1 MGCPIFDILLI
12 LGEFSAEFNK
22 KSSLKICE
30 IFYNLGE
37 LAIWFKLSEERV
49 KILNYLKKVKCT
61 CSKYFCKG
69 ERGKLSR
76 EIKEREKIVE
86 VIIER
91 LKNYKKF

>member
-1 MGCPIFDILLI
+1 
-12 LGEFSAEFNK
+12 
-22 KSSLKICE
+22 
-30 IFYNLGE
+30 
-37 LAIWFKLSEERV
+37 V
-49 KILNYLKKVKCT
+49 KYT

-69 ERGKLSR
+69 ERGKLNR